1 MEAGEPYLNAICSY
15 CGVTQEQLLPN
26 LAKTDCRQYLI
37 TGKCMYSKNCKF
49 HHRTAKKDEIESI
62 MSKLKRFKEDPLGMK
77 KGGETTVN
85 KN

>member
-1 MEAGEPYLNAICSY
+1 
-15 CGVTQEQLLPN
+15 
-26 LAKTDCRQYLI
+26 
-37 TGKCMYSKNCKF
+37 MYSKNCKF